1 MSKSIAANP
10 SGEDSKAPLINQ
22 RTVII
27 TLFVVAAVSC
37 LFLYHTANPFEFL
50 PRSSAYDVIAP
61 SMKAQV
67 SFFFFLGHLFIYDS
81 LSLIYFYALFVLFN

>member
-10 SGEDSKAPLINQ
+10 SGGDNKAPLINQ
-22 RTVII
+22 RIVII
-27 TLFVVAAVSC
+27 SLFVGAAVSC
-37 LFLYHTANPFEFL
+37 LFLYHTAYPFEFL

-67 SFFFFLGHLFIYDS
+67 SYYYYYY
-81 LSLIYFYALFVLFN
+81 YFHALFVLFN